1 MHHSSPTPILAVQN
15 WPNPPIHPGS
25 MFSKLTP
32 ALALALLTC
41 SIGSALAE
49 DHVVRLCADQWM
61 PYNGD
66 PADPK
71 PGYVIELAK
80 AIFEPKGI
88 KVEYS
93 VMPWSDALTAVREG
107 RMSGAIGANKEDGA
121 GLTLP
126 KEPIGVISI
135 CLATRAESKWTYD
148 NLASFLHIKFGVIKG
163 YAYWR
168 ALDAYIA
175 SAIKKGS
182 GVVCAEG
189 DTPLADLMKQ
199 LQAGEIEVL
208 AESEPVL
215 FWYLRA
221 HNLDRSLFRI
231 VFKNAPD
238 PIFIAFEPNEEGRH
252 YAELMDAGVKAMR
265 ASGELEKLLRSY
277 GLRDWQ

>member
-1 MHHSSPTPILAVQN
+1 
-15 WPNPPIHPGS
+15 
-25 MFSKLTP
+25 MFPKLP
-32 ALALALLTC
+32 YALALALLSC
-41 SIGSALAE
+41 SISSALAE
-49 DHVVRLCADQWM
+49 DRVVHLCADQWM

-66 PADPK
+66 PADAK

-93 VMPWSDALTAVREG
+93 VMPWTEALPAVREG
-107 RMSGAIGANKEDGA
+107 RLSGAIGANKEEGA
-121 GLTLP
+121 GLVLP
-126 KEPIGVISI
+126 TEPIGIISI
-135 CLATRAESKWTYD
+135 SLVTRADSKWTYD

-163 YAYWR
+163 YAYWP

-175 SAIKKGS
+175 SAVKKGS

-189 DTPLADLMKQ
+189 DNPLADLMKQ
-199 LQAGEIEVL
+199 LQAGEIDVL

-238 PIFIAFEPNEEGRH
+238 PIYIAFSPNDEGRR
-252 YAELMDAGVKAMR
+252 YAEILDAGVKSMR
-265 ASGELEKLLRSY
+265 ASGELAKLLGRY